1 MFNDLLDQAD
11 ALLIED
17 AEDLLAHLDFT
28 AA

>member
-11 ALLIED
+11 DLLIED
-17 AEDLLAHLDFT
+17 AEDLLTHLDLT